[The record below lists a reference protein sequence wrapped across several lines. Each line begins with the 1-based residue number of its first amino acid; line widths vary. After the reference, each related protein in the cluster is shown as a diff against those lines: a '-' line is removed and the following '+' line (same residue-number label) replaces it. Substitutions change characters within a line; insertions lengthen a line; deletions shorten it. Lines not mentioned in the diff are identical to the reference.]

1 MFGVGS
7 GELLLVFVIGLIVL
21 GPERL
26 PKVAAQVGR
35 WVARARRMANQLRYQ
50 LEQEIALEELRAKN
64 EELRAKNEEL
74 RAKNSEASNAEAAG
88 ADAVN
93 AEAAGAEPS
102 KAGAANGTSAPA
114 PSSAHPDGGAPRVE
128 SVASAEAENDAVPTG
143 YEAPVSQDTARSAY
157 EGAANVRPLGSA
169 IAGTAPPRELR
180 PIEVGEDEAEVVTA
194 EPARSGK
201 TGSAE

>member
-64 EELRAKNEEL
+64 L
-74 RAKNSEASNAEAAG
+74 EASKAEAARTE
-88 ADAVN
+88 AKSLNVSEQSA
-93 AEAAGAEPS
+93 AEGD
-102 KAGAANGTSAPA
+102 GTS
-114 PSSAHPDGGAPRVE
+114 PRVE
-128 SVASAEAENDAVPTG
+128 SVASAEAENDAVPAG
-143 YEAPVSQDTARSAY
+143 HDAAGAGDEEADTAPEIDAP
-157 EGAANVRPLGSA
+157 AVPPLPAPNVRPLGSA
-169 IAGTAPPRELR
+169 FHGTAPPGELR
-180 PIEVGEDEAEVVTA
+180 QLEVGDDEAEVLTPERADSVKA
-194 EPARSGK
+194 
-201 TGSAE
+201 GSAE

>member
-64 EELRAKNEEL
+64 
-74 RAKNSEASNAEAAG
+74 AEAAKSSSDLKQGSAQADG
-88 ADAVN
+88 A
-93 AEAAGAEPS
+93 
-102 KAGAANGTSAPA
+102 
-114 PSSAHPDGGAPRVE
+114 APRVE
-128 SVASAEAENDAVPTG
+128 SVASAEAENDAVPAGHDAMPVGDDAMPFGDHDQMTAG
-143 YEAPVSQDTARSAY
+143 DDEMTAGDEEAGVEEAEAPVSPLP
-157 EGAANVRPLGSA
+157 AAARPLGSA
-169 IAGTAPPRELR
+169 IAGTAPPSETRHA
-180 PIEVGEDEAEVVTA
+180 EVMEEDEAEVVTA
-194 EPARSGK
+194 EPSRSEK
-201 TGSAE
+201 TGSTE